1 MKDEFTIRKSLN
13 PNTTSQL
20 LQSFLRIK
28 TIEIIHIQII
38 HDFLIE
44 LLHETKQKVELL
56 ELQKK
61 TSETKLLDLCL
72 FFIDHQK
79 TLLTKAQVA

>member
-20 LQSFLRIK
+20 LQSLLRIK
-28 TIEIIHIQII
+28 AIEIIHIQII

>member
-1 MKDEFTIRKSLN
+1 VKDEFTIRKSLN

-20 LQSFLRIK
+20 LQSLLRIK
-28 TIEIIHIQII
+28 AIEIIHIQII

>member
-1 MKDEFTIRKSLN
+1 VKDEFTIRKSLN